1 MVRQRRHRFGLHAP
15 IIGRLI
21 GRYSA
26 TDSAL
31 HRFRAPAPTD
41 TAPRVQIT
49 RVFPENI
56 SRLMALPRRAPAD
69 RQLTLSDLSSSLPSF
84 HADVDTSAPTPTGFI
99 FRFGYT
105 VRSLFRFFFF
115 FFRLFVAF
123 AYSVRRM
130 NIARRKDRIF
140 QRKTWNTLSP
150 PPLPVSARGIKHVST
165 RVA

>member
-56 SRLMALPRRAPAD
+56 SRLMALPRRAPTD
-69 RQLTLSDLSSSLPSF
+69 RQLTLSDHPSSLPSF
-84 HADVDTSAPTPTGFI
+84 HADVDTSAPVRIGFI
-99 FRFGYT
+99 LRFGYT
-105 VRSLFRFFFF
+105 ARSLFFPPSLSF
-115 FFRLFVAF
+115 FFRLFVAS
-123 AYSVRRM
+123 AYSVWRM
-130 NIARRKDRIF
+130 NIARIEFSRRT
-140 QRKTWNTLSP
+140 QRPSP
-150 PPLPVSARGIKHVST
+150 RC
-165 RVA
+165 